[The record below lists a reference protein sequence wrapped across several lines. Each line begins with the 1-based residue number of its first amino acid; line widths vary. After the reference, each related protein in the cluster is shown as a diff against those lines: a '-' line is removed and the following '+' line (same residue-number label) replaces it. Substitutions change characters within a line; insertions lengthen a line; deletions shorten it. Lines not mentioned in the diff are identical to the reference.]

1 MRYELFLAHRFFRS
15 RKRTGFVSLITWISV
30 GGVALGVAALIIAL
44 SIMNG
49 LTGELTARILGTNAA
64 MVLLRYDEAFT
75 SADSVAVV
83 VRGVEGVEGVAPFI
97 HGEAGIVT
105 GSRFR
110 GVFVKGVDLAATL
123 SVTTIAENVSPPVAT
138 LDASPG
144 ETPPIIVGRDL
155 AQRVGVSVGDEI
167 LLANPVLTPSVTGLL
182 PRFGKFR
189 VAGIFASGL
198 YEYDSSLT
206 FISLASAQ
214 KFFRMEGRVTGI
226 EILSADP
233 MTVETDKEALL
244 RALGGYPYR
253 INTWIDLNRN
263 LFVYMKIEKYVLG
276 LILLLIVLVA
286 AFNIVGALVMM
297 VMEKRREIGILK
309 SMGATDREI
318 LRLFMSSGAEIG
330 VLGILVGS
338 LTGVAAT
345 LLLGRHRISI
355 PNDVYFLDTVPVR
368 LQVPDVIVVCVVVF
382 LVCWLAT
389 LYPAWKAARLSP
401 VEAIR
406 NA

>member
-1 MRYELFLAHRFFRS
+1 
-15 RKRTGFVSLITWISV
+15 
-30 GGVALGVAALIIAL
+30 
-44 SIMNG
+44 
-49 LTGELTARILGTNAA
+49 
-64 MVLLRYDEAFT
+64 
-75 SADSVAVV
+75 
-83 VRGVEGVEGVAPFI
+83 
-97 HGEAGIVT
+97 
-105 GSRFR
+105 
-110 GVFVKGVDLAATL
+110 
-123 SVTTIAENVSPPVAT
+123 
-138 LDASPG
+138 
-144 ETPPIIVGRDL
+144 
-155 AQRVGVSVGDEI
+155 
-167 LLANPVLTPSVTGLL
+167 
-182 PRFGKFR
+182 
-189 VAGIFASGL
+189 
-198 YEYDSSLT
+198 
-206 FISLASAQ
+206 
-214 KFFRMEGRVTGI
+214 
-226 EILSADP
+226 
-233 MTVETDKEALL
+233 
-244 RALGGYPYR
+244 
-253 INTWIDLNRN
+253 
-263 LFVYMKIEKYVLG
+263 MKIEKYVLG